1 LSDADVIKLLRDAL
15 MVTLVISAPLLGI
28 GMLVGLVIS
37 IFQTT
42 TSIQE
47 QTLTFVPKI
56 VAIFVTFIV
65 FAAWIIHTLVNYT
78 KGLFLLI
85 EKIGT
90 G

>member
-1 LSDADVIKLLRDAL
+1 MTDIVVIKLLREAL
-15 MVTLVISAPLLGI
+15 MVVMVVSAPLLGV
-28 GMLVGLVIS
+28 GMLVGLIIS
-37 IFQTT
+37 VFQTT

-78 KGLFLLI
+78 KGLFMLI

>member
-1 LSDADVIKLLRDAL
+1 
-15 MVTLVISAPLLGI
+15 M
-28 GMLVGLVIS
+28 
-37 IFQTT
+37 
-42 TSIQE
+42 
-47 QTLTFVPKI
+47 PKI

>member
-1 LSDADVIKLLRDAL
+1 MI
-15 MVTLVISAPLLGI
+15 
-28 GMLVGLVIS
+28 VGLVIS

-56 VAIFVTFIV
+56 VAIFVTFII

-78 KGLFLLI
+78 KTLFMLI
-85 EKIGT
+85 EKVGA